1 MRKGVR
7 IAVWIGAAVVAVLV
21 AGAGALAYTYR
32 PISQAEADAAIQ
44 ERLRKSVAENESVSA
59 ALFTTYSGKDERL
72 RQYVAG
78 TLAADSSEPARV
90 DSQFHSASVGKTML
104 ATVFGQLVDE
114 GRVQFGDPVSKFVQ
128 ASVLEG
134 LFVVD
139 GVDHSGEVTT
149 GQLLSHT
156 SGAADYFEGP
166 VLTGPSMIDIITQ
179 DPDRLFSP
187 QDLLAFSREHQ
198 APVAAPGEKFAYSDT
213 GYVLAGLALEA
224 IEQTLYEQILQERI
238 FSPLGMRDSFVLTEY
253 GTENGTLAVTA
264 RGVDLSDR
272 NALSVDWAGGGVVTT
287 TADLV
292 TFLRALT
299 SEGLCSG
306 ETLARLTSFEHQYD
320 TGITTGWA

>member
-114 GRVQFGDPVSKFVQ
+114 
-128 ASVLEG
+128 
-134 LFVVD
+134 D
-139 GVDHSGEVTT
+139 GGSSATR
-149 GQLLSHT
+149 SR
-156 SGAADYFEGP
+156 SSSRRP
-166 VLTGPSMIDIITQ
+166 CS
-179 DPDRLFSP
+179 R
-187 QDLLAFSREHQ
+187 AFSW
-198 APVAAPGEKFAYSDT
+198 S
-213 GYVLAGLALEA
+213 
-224 IEQTLYEQILQERI
+224 
-238 FSPLGMRDSFVLTEY
+238 
-253 GTENGTLAVTA
+253 
-264 RGVDLSDR
+264 
-272 NALSVDWAGGGVVTT
+272 
-287 TADLV
+287 
-292 TFLRALT
+292 
-299 SEGLCSG
+299 
-306 ETLARLTSFEHQYD
+306 
-320 TGITTGWA
+320 TGWTTPARSRSVSCSATPPVRRTTSRVPSSPGRP